1 MNSSQVLQEKR
12 YGSFLQT
19 SFIGLNATKE
29 GQDAGYLYTHE
40 RFNWY
45 SMGHMI

>member
-29 GQDAGYLYTHE
+29 GQDAGYL
-40 RFNWY
+40 RPPVLRNFLY
-45 SMGHMI
+45 S